1 MNASRTRPCRFSS
14 LAALAVM
21 LLTGLPA
28 MASAGETS
36 APFYDDAK
44 RGWFWYE
51 TVPAPAEE
59 QPAEARPG
67 LPAVFIPDMRH
78 YTTEQLWRM
87 HPDQFKE
94 LLQAFQK
101 KAIMEPSVENL
112 RDYMTMQDIARR
124 KAAEFAMVTNYTLQA
139 NPELDLNRDY
149 PLATPGRTARTRL
162 QQQEIQTR
170 LASARK
176 DHALIYFYSPSCAYC
191 QEQDGIL
198 RYFVDRHGWEIKPVN
213 IEEQPS
219 LAARFNVQTT
229 PSMLLI
235 QRGNADYLPAAVG
248 VVSLD
253 TLEDRLFRGVRLLG
267 GEITPQEYAMYDFQR
282 GGAMD
287 PQSILRQPAR

>member
-1 MNASRTRPCRFSS
+1 
-14 LAALAVM
+14 M
-21 LLTGLPA
+21 LLTGFPA
-28 MASAGETS
+28 MASDRETS
-36 APFYDDAK
+36 APFYADAK

-67 LPAVFIPDMRH
+67 LPEVFIPDMRH
-78 YTTEQLWRM
+78 YTTEHLWGM

-149 PLATPGRTARTRL
+149 PLATPGRSARTRL